1 MKLSSQAIDRPRI
14 VAIGCV
20 LVFVISCWAALVI
33 PVQRAPAISKA
44 VVMCT
49 IPYPGAEPNEVE
61 QQVTRKIE
69 ERIQRL
75 DNVEFI
81 ASTSMRGV
89 AVVQVVFL
97 DGEDPEGARIK
108 VKDMVDEARGELP
121 QGRRVI
127 PGVNRIDYDNT
138 PLILVNLIAP
148 EGFDEAA
155 LKQIAEE
162 VRDEIDPITG
172 VAGTQVFGGRER
184 EIHVNVD
191 LDLAA
196 QYGLTLA
203 DVQMALNQ
211 FHAERPGGSLDTG
224 SFDPQIISETK
235 FRNTDD
241 IGNAIVSEADGRVT
255 RIRDVAKISDT
266 YERIKNV
273 SFLDGKNCA
282 TIMIYKESDINTLAA
297 VTAIRN
303 KVKELQPKYPSIQ
316 FTTTR
321 DSSEEIQ
328 LMFRVLGSSF
338 IFGALLI
345 VVILGWAMGLR
356 IATLVLLA
364 IPFSSGIGLACLY
377 WLEVPLSSMVVFS
390 FILVV
395 GMVVDGAIIVAEN
408 IHRHIERGLPPVEA
422 AKIGIEEVGTP
433 VIMADLTTVA
443 AYLPMLLVPGIMG
456 DFMGVMPIVVGVS
469 LIGSIIADHFVIPV
483 IAARWYRQKQ
493 VEGQS
498 SSKGNESMDTN
509 QIDESLT
516 SDQLAIRPNLG
527 IGSRVYRTILTWGLN
542 NRWAI
547 VACGFLAIVWAV
559 IMSGKI
565 GSDFMPQG
573 DVGQIQVKYE
583 LPLGSSVHQTVAH
596 SKIITDSIKVV
607 RQNAIDNG
615 TPEVRNFVSAI
626 GSSEGLAS
634 RLENDPA
641 VGPEF
646 GTIMVQLISPMDRI
660 RHETEVIEDLRN
672 EIDSRLDEA
681 PGLNYKLERVEE
693 GPPGGFDVAIR
704 LEANDHE
711 ELGRVGAMLIE
722 ELKRIKHTFDVGMDY
737 RPENPAMSYRP
748 NEFVLPFFNINE
760 ADINNAIYTAIN
772 GDDSIVL
779 SIDDEDVPIRVQA
792 ADQFRKTRSEL
803 GRMMIRG
810 SSGKMAS
817 LDELCD
823 VRRTQGV
830 YAVNRY
836 DLKPAV
842 TVRCMLDKEKLTSEQ
857 VFELLRDEVF
867 PRIGFQ
873 PNNEIVSYSLMGFDL
888 TPIVTS
894 ISNTFGLNSDS
905 KAMKFSGSP
914 GTPVSNVRAKFTG
927 ENEEFQKNFASL
939 QISMIIAVV
948 LIFAILV
955 FQFNSF
961 RQAIIVIITV
971 PFSFIGVI
979 AGSYICG
986 FPFSLAT
993 FIGLISLAGVV
1004 VNDAIVVVDFI
1015 NQARSRGL
1023 SKREAIIEAGLN
1035 RLRPVL
1041 LTTITTVGG
1050 LLPLFLNLTGGAEF
1064 WQPLCG
1070 AVVFGLLFAT
1080 SLTLLAV
1087 PVAYDMVY
1095 WGTDR
1100 QKASAGK
1107 QPS

>member
-1 MKLSSQAIDRPRI
+1 MQLSAKAIERPRI
-14 VAIGCV
+14 VIIGCI
-20 LVFVISCWAALVI
+20 LVVVVAIWSAILI

-44 VVMCT
+44 VVMVT
-49 IPYPGAEPNEVE
+49 VPYPGAEPNEVE

-69 ERIQRL
+69 DRLQRL

-89 AVVQVVFL
+89 SVVQVVFL
-97 DGEDPEGARIK
+97 EGEDPEGARIK
-108 VKDMVDEARGELP
+108 VKDIVDEARGELP

-127 PGVNRIDYDNT
+127 PGVNRIDFDNT
-138 PLILVNLIAP
+138 PLVLVNLMAP
-148 EGFDEAA
+148 EEFDEAA

-184 EIHVNVD
+184 EIHVDVD

-196 QYGLTLA
+196 QHGLTLA
-203 DVQMALNQ
+203 DVQNTLRQ

-224 SFDPQIISETK
+224 SFDPQIIPETK
-235 FRNTDD
+235 FRNTTDV
-241 IGNAIVSEADGRVT
+241 GNAVVSESDGRV
-255 RIRDVAKISDT
+255 IRVHDVARISDT
-266 YERIKNV
+266 YERVKNV
-273 SFLDGKNCA
+273 SFLDGQNCA
-282 TIMIYKESDINTLAA
+282 TIMVYKESDANTLAA

-303 KVKELQPKYPSIQ
+303 KVEELKPKYPSIQ

-321 DSSEEIQ
+321 DTSEEIQ

-356 IATLVLLA
+356 IASLVLLA
-364 IPFSSGIGLACLY
+364 IPFSSGVGLTCLY
-377 WLEVPLSSMVVFS
+377 WMDVPLSNMVVFS

-469 LIGSIIADHFVIPV
+469 LIGSVMVDHLVIPV
-483 IAARWYRQKQ
+483 LAARWYKQK
-493 VEGQS
+493 EIEQS
-498 SSKGNESMDTN
+498 DKLNK
-509 QIDESLT
+509 
-516 SDQLAIRPNLG
+516 DQAIRPN
-527 IGSRVYRTILTWGLN
+527 IGPGTRVYRRILQWSLDHRFTIVIC
-542 NRWAI
+542 A
-547 VACGFLAIVWAV
+547 FLSIIWAV
-559 IMSGKI
+559 IMAGKI
-565 GSDFMPQG
+565 GTDFFPQG
-573 DVGQIQVKYE
+573 DVGQIEVKYE
-583 LPLGSSVHQTVAH
+583 LPLGSNIQQTIAASNV
-596 SKIITDSIKVV
+596 ITESIDAVK
-607 RQNAIDNG
+607 QKAIENG
-615 TPEVRNFVSAI
+615 EPEVRHYVSAI

-646 GTIMVQLISPMDRI
+646 GTIMVQLISPLDRI
-660 RHETEVIEDLRN
+660 RHETLVIEDLRT
-672 EIDSRLDEA
+672 EIESRLDQA
-681 PGLNYKLERVEE
+681 PGMTYKLERVEE

-704 LEANDHE
+704 LEADDHR
-711 ELGRVGAMLIE
+711 ELGRMGQILMDELRRIE
-722 ELKRIKHTFDVGMDY
+722 HTFDIGMDY
-737 RPENPAMSYRP
+737 RPENPALRYRP
-748 NEFVLPFFNINE
+748 NEYVLPFYKVTE
-760 ADINNAIYTAIN
+760 AEVNNAIYTAVN
-772 GDDSIVL
+772 GDDSILL
-779 SIDDEDVPIRVQA
+779 SMGDEDVPLRVQSA
-792 ADQFRKTRSEL
+792 KSFRRSRSEL

-810 SSGKMAS
+810 ADGKMAA
-817 LDELCD
+817 LEELCE
-823 VRRTQGV
+823 VEWTRGV

-842 TVRCMLDKEKLTSEQ
+842 TVRCNLDKEKVSGTE
-857 VFELLRDEVF
+857 VFQLLRQEVF
-867 PRIGFQ
+867 PSLGFE
-873 PNNEIVSYSLMGFDL
+873 PNVEIPNVSFMGFDM
-888 TPIVTS
+888 TPY
-894 ISNTFGLNSDS
+894 FKALGLSGS
-905 KAMKFSGSP
+905 SLPMKFSGTE
-914 GTPVSNVRAKFTG
+914 GTPTANIRAKFTG

-939 QISMIIAVV
+939 QMSMILAVV

-961 RQAIIVIITV
+961 RQASIVIVTV

-993 FIGLISLAGVV
+993 FIGLVSLAGVV

-1015 NQARSRGL
+1015 NQAKQRGL
-1023 SKREAIIEAGLN
+1023 SQRDAIVEAGVN
-1035 RLRPVL
+1035 RLRPVF
-1041 LTTITTVGG
+1041 LTTVTTVGG

-1070 AVVFGLLFAT
+1070 AVVFGLIFAT
-1080 SLTLLAV
+1080 MLTLLVV
-1087 PVAYDMVY
+1087 PVAYDLFY
-1095 WGTDR
+1095 WRTSYADR
-1100 QKASAGK
+1100 RLIE
-1107 QPS
+1107 

>member
-1 MKLSSQAIDRPRI
+1 MKLSTNAIERPRI
-14 VAIGCV
+14 VAIGCI
-20 LVFVISCWAALVI
+20 LVFVVSCWSALMI

-49 IPYPGAEPNEVE
+49 IPYPGAEPTEVE

-75 DNVEFI
+75 DNIEFI

-89 AVVQVVFL
+89 AVVQVIFL
-97 DGEDPEGARIK
+97 DGEDPESARIK

-121 QGRRVI
+121 QGRQIV

-148 EGFDEAA
+148 DGFDEAA

-162 VRDEIDPITG
+162 VRDEIDPVTG

-184 EIHVNVD
+184 EIHVDVN

-196 QYGLTLA
+196 QYGLTLV
-203 DVQMALNQ
+203 DVQTALNQ

-235 FRNTDD
+235 FQNTDD
-241 IGNAIVSEADGRVT
+241 IGNAIVSESNGRVT

-273 SFLDGKNCA
+273 SFLDGKDCA
-282 TIMIYKESDINTLAA
+282 TIMVYKESDINTLAA
-297 VTAIRN
+297 VTAIQN
-303 KVKELQPKYPSIQ
+303 KIKELKPKYPAIQ

-345 VVILGWAMGLR
+345 VVILGWTMGLR

-364 IPFSSGIGLACLY
+364 IPFSSGVGLSCLY

-422 AKIGIEEVGTP
+422 AKIGIEEVGKP

-493 VEGQS
+493 TT
-498 SSKGNESMDTN
+498 GNPETIKSTN
-509 QIDESLT
+509 T
-516 SDQLAIRPNLG
+516 SVGEEASNKHQQLAIRPNLG
-527 IGSRVYRTILTWGLN
+527 SGSRLYRMVLNWGLN

-547 VACGFLAIVWAV
+547 VTCGFLAVAWAV

-565 GSDFMPQG
+565 GSNFMPQG

-583 LPLGSSVHQTVAH
+583 LPLGSSVHQTIAY
-596 SKIITDSIKVV
+596 SKIITDSIEVV
-607 RQNAIDNG
+607 RQKGIDHG

-646 GTIMVQLISPMDRI
+646 GTIMVQLISPMDRL
-660 RHETEVIEDLRN
+660 RHETEVMEDLRH
-672 EIDSRLDEA
+672 EIDNRLDSA
-681 PGLNYKLERVEE
+681 PGLTYKLERVEE

-704 LEANDHE
+704 LEADDHK
-711 ELGRVGAMLIE
+711 ELGRVGAKLVD
-722 ELKRIKHTFDVGMDY
+722 ELKRIGHTFDVGMDY

-810 SSGKMAS
+810 SSGKMAT

-823 VRRTQGV
+823 VRRTQSV

-836 DLKPAV
+836 DLKPSV
-842 TVRCMLDKEKLTSEQ
+842 TVRCMLDKEKVSSET
-857 VFELLRDEVF
+857 VFDLLRDKVF

-873 PNNEIVSYSLMGFDL
+873 PNREIVSYSLMGFDL
-888 TPIVTS
+888 TPYVQALGIDRTS
-894 ISNTFGLNSDS
+894 
-905 KAMKFSGSP
+905 KPMKFSGKP
-914 GTPVSNVRAKFTG
+914 GTTVANVRAKFTG
-927 ENEEFQKNFASL
+927 ENEEFQKNFVSL
-939 QISMIIAVV
+939 QVSMIIAVV

-961 RQAIIVIITV
+961 RQALIVIITV

-1015 NQARSRGL
+1015 NQARERGL
-1023 SKREAIIEAGLN
+1023 SKRDAIIEAGLN

-1080 SLTLLAV
+1080 LLTLLAV

-1095 WGTDR
+1095 WGTER
-1100 QKASAGK
+1100 QKNPLRNELK
-1107 QPS
+1107 

>member
-1 MKLSSQAIDRPRI
+1 MKLSAKAIDRPRI
-14 VAIGCV
+14 VIIGCI
-20 LVFVISCWAALVI
+20 LVFVVSLWSALVI
-33 PVQRAPAISKA
+33 PIQRAPAISKA
-44 VVMCT
+44 VVLVT
-49 IPYPGAEPNEVE
+49 VPYPGAEPNEVE

-69 ERIQRL
+69 DKLQRL

-81 ASTSMRGV
+81 ASTSMRGIS
-89 AVVQVVFL
+89 VVQVIFL
-97 DGEDPEGARIK
+97 EGEDPEGARAK
-108 VKDMVDEARGELP
+108 VKDIVDEARGELP

-127 PGVNRIDYDNT
+127 PGVNRIDFDNT
-138 PLILVNLIAP
+138 PLILVNLMAP
-148 EGFDEAA
+148 KDFDLAS

-184 EIHVNVD
+184 EIHVDVD

-196 QYGLTLA
+196 QHGLTLA
-203 DVQMALNQ
+203 DVQRTLQQ

-224 SFDPQIISETK
+224 TFDPQIISETK
-235 FRNTDD
+235 FRNTQDV
-241 IGNAIVSEADGRVT
+241 GNAIVSESEGRV
-255 RIRDVAKISDT
+255 IRVRDLAKVKDT

-273 SFLDGKNCA
+273 SFLDGQNCA
-282 TIMIYKESDINTLAA
+282 TIMVYKESDINTLAA

-303 KVKELQPKYPSIQ
+303 KVEELKPKYPSIQ

-321 DSSEEIQ
+321 DTSEEIQ

-356 IATLVLLA
+356 IASLVLLA
-364 IPFSSGIGLACLY
+364 IPFSSGIGLTCLY
-377 WLEVPLSSMVVFS
+377 WLEVPLSNMVVFS

-408 IHRHIERGLPPVEA
+408 IHRHIERGLPPAEA
-422 AKIGIEEVGTP
+422 AKVGIEEVGMP

-456 DFMGVMPIVVGVS
+456 DFMGVMPVVVGVS
-469 LIGSIIADHFVIPV
+469 LIGSIVVDHFVIPV
-483 IAARWYRQKQ
+483 IAARWYRQKDVKEPL
-493 VEGQS
+493 VEAGS
-498 SSKGNESMDTN
+498 E
-509 QIDESLT
+509 
-516 SDQLAIRPNLG
+516 AIRPNIGLG
-527 IGSRVYRTILTWGLN
+527 SKAYRGVLNWALN
-542 NRWAI
+542 NRWAVI
-547 VACGFLAIVWAV
+547 TSGLLAVVWAV
-559 IMSGKI
+559 VMAGKI
-565 GSDFMPQG
+565 GSDFFPQG
-573 DVGQIQVKYE
+573 DVGQIEVKYE
-583 LPLGSSVHQTVAH
+583 LPLGSSIHQTIAAGDV
-596 SKIITDSIKVV
+596 ITDSI
-607 RQNAIDNG
+607 NAIKKRAEERDE
-615 TPEVRNFVSAI
+615 PEVRHFVSAI

-646 GTIMVQLISPMDRI
+646 GTIMVQLISPLDRI
-660 RHETEVIEDLRN
+660 RHETAVIEDLRE
-672 EIDSRLDEA
+672 EIDSRLDQV
-681 PGLNYKLERVEE
+681 PGMKYKLERVEE

-704 LEANDHE
+704 LEADDHE
-711 ELGRVGAMLIE
+711 ILGKLGRQLID
-722 ELKRIKHTFDVGMDY
+722 ELKRIPHTFDVGMDY
-737 RPENPAMSYRP
+737 RPENPALSYQP
-748 NEFVLPFFNINE
+748 NEFVIPFFNITE
-760 ADINNAIYTAIN
+760 TEINNAIYTAVN

-779 SIDDEDVPIRVQA
+779 SVGDEDVPLRVQA
-792 ADQFRKTRSEL
+792 TSAFRQSRLEL

-810 SSGKMAS
+810 TGGKMAT

-823 VRRTQGV
+823 IKRTQSV

-842 TVRCMLDKEKLTSEQ
+842 TVVCNLDKSQAASEE
-857 VFELLRDEVF
+857 VFELIRNEIF
-867 PRIGFQ
+867 PRLGFE
-873 PNNEIVSYSLMGFDL
+873 PNREIKSYSFMGFDL
-888 TPIVTS
+888 TPFVES
-894 ISNTFGLNSDS
+894 LGLNSD
-905 KAMKFSGSP
+905 AAPMKFSGTE
-914 GTPVSNVRAKFTG
+914 GTPSANIRAKFTG
-927 ENEEFQKNFASL
+927 ENEEFQKSFVSL
-939 QISMIIAVV
+939 QISMLIAVV

-961 RQAIIVIITV
+961 RQATIVIITV

-993 FIGLISLAGVV
+993 FIGLVSLAGVV

-1015 NQARSRGL
+1015 NQGRSRGL
-1023 SKREAIIEAGLN
+1023 DKREAILEAGTN

-1070 AVVFGLLFAT
+1070 AVVFGLIFAT
-1080 SLTLLAV
+1080 VLTLLVV
-1087 PVAYDMVY
+1087 PVAYDLVY
-1095 WGTDR
+1095 PRSGRRDPR
-1100 QKASAGK
+1100 EVE
-1107 QPS
+1107 